1 MAPSDRPGAELET
14 ELSPSAPFWWMLCS
28 ASDLAC
34 VSPQNASS
42 AALTSRRCSR
52 GCWLSKADQKGR
64 PCSILVFFRQP
75 ASRSSHANT
84 QCYPWL
90 GMPR

>member
-1 MAPSDRPGAELET
+1 MAPSAHPGAELET
-14 ELSPSAPFWWMLCS
+14 KLSPSAPIAFWWMLCS

-42 AALTSRRCSR
+42 AALTRRCCSW

-64 PCSILVFFRQP
+64 PCSILGFFDSLVQG
-75 ASRSSHANT
+75 T
-84 QCYPWL
+84 CITTK
-90 GMPR
+90 PR